1 MVTWWIWYGLVS
13 ISNIIVE
20 MFILIMVMNCYN
32 FVFVRNNIV
41 SVVINNIIIVL
52 RFGCVS
58 SNIVNI
64 RIMFIGFRKLCRLL
78 CILLFLCIR

>member
-1 MVTWWIWYGLVS
+1 
-13 ISNIIVE
+13 
-20 MFILIMVMNCYN
+20 MFISIMVMNCYN

-64 RIMFIGFRKLCRLL
+64 RITFIGFRKSRRLL
-78 CILLFLCIR
+78 RISSFLRIR